1 MNDLTLDDIAKE
13 LGLSVSTVS
22 RALMGKGRV
31 SEKTHSSVLDA
42 AKRMG
47 YTVNAMARGL
57 RESDSKLIGVIVT
70 EMSNVFFANILSGI
84 QRVCR
89 ENGYAAIVCSTEENA
104 DMEAEAVM
112 RLSEKRISAL
122 IIACVGMSI
131 GEKPFPIVYIDNE
144 PRDTVNC
151 VSVTGDNYKA
161 AFDITRRMMDK
172 GYRRIGM
179 LTGPLCQSSAEYRYL
194 GFRDALRA
202 GGLVLREELVRS
214 CEFSQSSG
222 NREMR
227 VLLDADERPDAM
239 LFASNFIAYGGIRAI
254 RQAGITIPGEIG
266 VAAFDAYDNTGLI
279 EPRIASVNQP
289 AVEIGV
295 KACERALELINGGT
309 VPLRTVLEMSFT
321 DGDSMRKRD

>member
-31 SEKTHSSVLDA
+31 SEKTRSSVLDA

-239 LFASNFIAYGGIRAI
+239 LFASN
-254 RQAGITIPGEIG
+254 
-266 VAAFDAYDNTGLI
+266 L
-279 EPRIASVNQP
+279 
-289 AVEIGV
+289 
-295 KACERALELINGGT
+295 
-309 VPLRTVLEMSFT
+309 
-321 DGDSMRKRD
+321 